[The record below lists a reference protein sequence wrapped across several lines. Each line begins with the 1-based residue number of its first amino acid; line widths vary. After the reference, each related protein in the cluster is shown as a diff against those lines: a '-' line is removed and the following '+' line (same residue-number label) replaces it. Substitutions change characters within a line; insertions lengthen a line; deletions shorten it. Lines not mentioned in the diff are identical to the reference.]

1 MVKRDDAKRTAAS
14 ARCAQLWS
22 TWGLL
27 LLSVT
32 LLVFQVGCREEAS
45 SGEAPVVQAEPRK
58 IAPSAAEA
66 EASVPQEVKAVPA
79 PKIVLEKVVYDFG
92 EIGPDTAQSARFE
105 FKNEGTAP
113 LKIVQ
118 VRSCCGVV
126 TRGVKAGQ
134 EYAPGQ
140 SGALE
145 LDYRASSQPG
155 SMKRNLYI
163 QSNDPQLA
171 TATMTIKA
179 TIVPRIG
186 YEPIRLKLFT
196 NAENAG
202 AKDIVLTSLDGRPFS
217 IKGFRATANA
227 LKADFDPAVEATR
240 FVLKPKAD
248 IERLKLNNRG
258 QIRIDLTHPECK
270 SVSILYDVMS
280 EFTVDHE
287 QIMLFNLKAGQ
298 PVQREVWVLSN
309 YQEEF
314 EIDSVSSQKGTAK
327 LVDQQKVDS
336 RYRLKFEITPP
347 PVESD
352 RAVLS
357 DVIEVKI
364 KGGTTLSIKCR
375 GFYQGN

>member
-1 MVKRDDAKRTAAS
+1 MVKRHAAKRTAAPG
-14 ARCAQLWS
+14 RCAQLRS
-22 TWGLL
+22 AWGLL

-32 LLVFQVGCREEAS
+32 LLALQGGCREEAS
-45 SGEAPVVQAEPRK
+45 TGEAPAVRAQPRK
-58 IAPSAAEA
+58 IASSSAQA
-66 EASVPQEVKAVPA
+66 EASAPQAVKAAPA
-79 PKIVLEKVVYDFG
+79 PKIVLAKVVHDFG
-92 EIGPDTAQSARFE
+92 EIGPDTPQSARFE

-113 LKIVQ
+113 LKILR

-134 EYAPGQ
+134 VYAPGK

-145 LDYRASSQPG
+145 LDYRASGQLG
-155 SMKRNLYI
+155 SMTRKLYI
-163 QSNDPQLA
+163 ESNDPLLG
-171 TATMTIKA
+171 TATLIIKA
-179 TIVPRIG
+179 AIVPRVG
-186 YEPIRLKLFT
+186 YEPTRLKLFT

-217 IKGFRATANA
+217 IKGFRATGNA
-227 LKADFDPAVEATR
+227 LTADFDPTVEATEI
-240 FVLKPKAD
+240 VLKPKAD
-248 IERLKLNNRG
+248 IERLKLNSRG
-258 QIRIDLTHPECK
+258 RIRIDLTHPECK
-270 SVSILYDVMS
+270 NVSILYDVLS

-364 KGGTTLSIKCR
+364 KGGATLAIKCR
-375 GFYQGN
+375 GFYQGK